1 MEGGTN
7 GDAGPQGEPVTDLA
21 NAITRWLVF
30 LLADILAGIALGR
43 MPRLGAAW
51 DACYGDGVL

>member
-1 MEGGTN
+1 
-7 GDAGPQGEPVTDLA
+7 VTDLA